1 MAGTVNNISVKTDD
15 FSYSIEIGY
24 NILEKIKSIPTYQD
38 ADKCAVIV
46 SNTVYDLHK
55 AYIDSVIDENDK
67 RKIIVFDDSE
77 EHKSYLY
84 AEDFFQKL
92 IHMGLSRKSL
102 LVGIGGGVVGD
113 FTGYLA
119 ALYMRGISVIHV
131 PTTLLSMVD
140 SSIGGKAAVNL
151 SVGKNIVGSF
161 HQPASVISDIK
172 FLSTLNSDEMKNGLS
187 EILKH
192 GLIGENR
199 TMEILNNNDLKILE
213 NRDLITELVICSASF
228 KASVVMED
236 EKEGGV
242 RAILNFGHTIGHGL
256 ESLLEYKSITHG
268 EAVAIGMEYETAIS
282 YIKGYLSKEDVE
294 IVKNLVEKY
303 NLVRKDY
310 DFTTDDLIKHMKYD
324 KKNSDGIIKSVL
336 LKKIGSPLYDEKLE
350 IDLLKKLFQ

>member
-1 MAGTVNNISVKTDD
+1 MAGTVENISLSTED
-15 FSYSIEIGY
+15 FSYTIEIGY
-24 NILEKIKSIPTYQD
+24 DILGNLKKIPAYQN
-38 ADKCAVIV
+38 ADKCAVII

-55 AYIDSVIDENDK
+55 AYIDSVVEESEE
-67 RKIIVFDDSE
+67 RKIIIFDDSE
-77 EHKSYLY
+77 EHKSYHY

-151 SVGKNIVGSF
+151 SVGKNIVGAF
-161 HQPASVISDIK
+161 HQPKAVISDIR
-172 FLSTLNSDEMKNGLS
+172 FLETLEKDEMKNGLS

-192 GLIGENR
+192 GLIGEKR
-199 TMEILNNNDLKILE
+199 TMEILTNNDLSLLE
-213 NRDLITELVICSASF
+213 NKEFLTELVVCSAQF

-256 ESLLEYKSITHG
+256 ESLLEYKNITHG
-268 EAVAIGMEYETAIS
+268 EAVAVGMEYETALS
-282 YIKGYLSKEDVE
+282 YNKGYLGQKDVDFVKE
-294 IVKNLVEKY
+294 LVAKY
-303 NLVRKDY
+303 NLVRKQY
-310 DFTTDDLIKHMKYD
+310 EFSSEELIKHMKYD
-324 KKNSDGIIKSVL
+324 KKNSDGNINCVL
-336 LKKIGSPLYDEKLE
+336 LEKIGKPICNEKLE